1 MTLYLKNFFQENG
14 CEIFLK
20 DFLSDLLNMKIKKIT
35 VMKDL
40 SLEKIVENNKY
51 GVLDVMATLNDNT
64 CVDIEMQVRKYVPM
78 ANRALFYSGKL
89 ISSSLEKG
97 EDYQSLKQIII
108 ISILDFELFPFE
120 EYLTETVTVPKEHR
134 GYEIMNGQKFYFI
147 ELPKFR
153 KAKINEDKKSN
164 QWLLFIDGINK
175 EKVEKIMKE
184 NEIIRK
190 ANEELEVI
198 TGDEE
203 IRRLAFL
210 REKAIRD
217 QISFEKQAREEGTKE
232 GIKKGIQKSKIEIV
246 KKMIQKKYSIEQIID
261 VTGVAKEDIQKI
273 KKDM

>member
-1 MTLYLKNFFQENG
+1 M
-14 CEIFLK
+14 
-20 DFLSDLLNMKIKKIT
+20 
-35 VMKDL
+35 
-40 SLEKIVENNKY
+40 EKIVENNKY